1 MRRNTY
7 MSELRKDV
15 YRKKVKIWIN
25 LCKFVP
31 SCQKKGMKYLT
42 KYSEEVRFVLIL
54 STLVVLSVWLSR
66 YIPSALFDNVLSPA
80 MVACSITVSLAGAW
94 MVLRHSEGL
103 RARKLWGISILIWGL
118 ADAAYLLS
126 WKLMPNPAMNMGA
139 PQLTTGE
146 ILIGN
151 VLGWLMM
158 LYPTEALRPGWIN
171 LRHAAEQLAPMFA
184 LAVLDYLVP
193 VNLQPVISLYPFF
206 LVIMLLTHVRKYR
219 MWCEENFSSLDDIDV
234 RWIIRYLAM
243 VFLTGLVF
251 FIMCFRQGHARGF
264 TQLWLTIYMI
274 TYGTE
279 QIIFRRDPWEL
290 LRREE
295 SKNAP
300 VEEPEKLQPDSA
312 YRKALDEWMV
322 KEKPY
327 LNPDFKLLDL
337 QNVLPMNRTYLS
349 QFIHSEYDCS
359 FYQFVNRYRIDEAKQ
374 LKLRH
379 PDMKLSDVALRCGFS
394 SPSVFSRTFTA
405 ITGLTP
411 REWAREELE

>member
-1 MRRNTY
+1 MR
-7 MSELRKDV
+7 
-15 YRKKVKIWIN
+15 
-25 LCKFVP
+25 
-31 SCQKKGMKYLT
+31 YLT
-42 KYSEEVRFVLIL
+42 KYAEEVRFILIL

-66 YIPSALFDNVLSPA
+66 YIPASLFDKVLSPS
-80 MVACSITVSLAGAW
+80 MMACSITVSLAGGW

-103 RARKLWGISILIWGL
+103 RARKLWGIAIIIWGM
-118 ADAAYLLS
+118 ADFAYLLS

-139 PQLTTGE
+139 VQLTTGE

-171 LRHAAEQLAPMFA
+171 LRHAVEQLAPMFV
-184 LAVLDYLVP
+184 LAVLDYLIP

-206 LVIMLLTHVRKYR
+206 LVIMLFTHVRKYR
-219 MWCEENFSSLDDIDV
+219 MWCEENFSSLEDFDV

-251 FIMCFRQGHARGF
+251 FIMCFLHHHTRGF

-274 TYGTE
+274 CYGTE

-290 LRREE
+290 VRLQEKK
-295 SKNAP
+295 STP
-300 VEEPEKLQPDSA
+300 VPEPEKPQSDSA
-312 YRKALDEWMV
+312 YRKALDEWMAT
-322 KEKPY
+322 EKPY
-327 LNPDFKLLDL
+327 LNPEFKLLDL

-349 QFIHSEYDCS
+349 QFIHAEYDCS
-359 FYQFVNRYRIDEAKQ
+359 FYQFVNRFRIDEAKRFKIQ
-374 LKLRH
+374 H
-379 PDMKLSDVALRCGFS
+379 PDMKMSDISALCGFS

-405 ITGLTP
+405 MTGLTP
-411 REWAREELE
+411 REWSREQGLT